1 MLSYFVPEVLPIQSN
16 GLWGQ
21 VEQSKR
27 NKHFYYLHL
36 KIFFYMENIVAGS
49 FQHIVVE
56 RRGNVGN
63 VGLVMLN
70 RPKALNAL
78 CDALMREVSVAFDDL
93 EADSKI
99 GAIVITG
106 NEKAFAA
113 GADIKEMQNNTFSQT
128 FGGNFLSHWDRVARS
143 KKPVLAAVNGFAL
156 GGGCE
161 LAMMCDII
169 YAGDR
174 AKFGQPEIKLGT
186 IPGAGGTQRMPRF
199 IGKSK
204 AMEILLVGDP
214 INAQEAERCGLVA
227 KIFPADKLVDETVK
241 IAEKICAHSKFI
253 VSMCKEAV
261 NTAYETSLTEGLHFE
276 KRMFHTTFAT
286 EDRKEGMNAFVEK
299 RPAKFQDK

>member
-1 MLSYFVPEVLPIQSN
+1 MCIP
-16 GLWGQ
+16 
-21 VEQSKR
+21 
-27 NKHFYYLHL
+27 
-36 KIFFYMENIVAGS
+36 
-49 FQHIVVE
+49 
-56 RRGNVGN
+56 
-63 VGLVMLN
+63 
-70 RPKALNAL
+70 
-78 CDALMREVSVAFDDL
+78 
-93 EADSKI
+93 SKI

-113 GADIKEMQNNTFSQT
+113 GADIKEMQNYTFSQM
-128 FGGNFLSHWDRVARS
+128 FGGNFLSHWYRVARS

-174 AKFGQPEIKLGT
+174 AKFGLPEIKFGT

-199 IGKSK
+199 IISKSK
-204 AMEILLVGDP
+204 ALEILLVGDP

-241 IAEKICAHSKFI
+241 LSEKICAHSKFI

-261 NTAYETSLTEGLHFE
+261 NTEYETSLTEGLDFE

-286 EDRKEGMNAFVEK
+286 EDRKGGMNAFVEK